1 MVIME
6 RVVRNSLDQAFK
18 RLTRRLRADGL
29 TAEARKRSAR
39 LRPGEA
45 ARVARQTSARKRAHR
60 ELMDNLAVIFA
71 RRSRGF

>member
-1 MVIME
+1 ME
-6 RVVRNSLDQAFK
+6 RVMRNSLDQALK
-18 RLTRRLRADGL
+18 RLTRRLRTDGL
-29 TAEARKRSAR
+29 AAEARKRSAR

-45 ARVARQTSARKRAHR
+45 ARITRQSGARKRTHR